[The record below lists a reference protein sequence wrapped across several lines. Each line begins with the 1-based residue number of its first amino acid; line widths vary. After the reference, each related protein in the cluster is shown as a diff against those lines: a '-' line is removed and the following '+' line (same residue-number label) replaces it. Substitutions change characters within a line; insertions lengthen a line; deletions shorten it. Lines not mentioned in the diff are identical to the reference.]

1 MMRAGLVA
9 TLVLVAAIAAAVVL
23 TIAPPLARADAPASL
38 AASQPGT
45 LGEIARRHVLR
56 VGMYPGLTPFVAVG
70 ADAEELARLTHA
82 TATLPHATDG
92 RAVAGFDVDL
102 ATAAAR
108 ALGAKLEIV
117 LVAKFDDLAP
127 GLIHGSYDVVMSAWT
142 RTLSRAEL
150 VAFSDPY
157 FASGLQVLAPPSTR
171 FTTLAALVAG
181 RARVAA
187 RAGTTAET
195 FARATLAGTTVR
207 ALPSDAAVI
216 GAVDRGEADAAVID
230 YVTARDAE
238 VRGHVGTSLQALEDR
253 RFTIEH
259 FAFAVRHGDGDWLGW
274 LNLMLRESKASGE
287 FHALAARYNAWF
299 RSER

>member
-1 MMRAGLVA
+1 MVAIVVVVAATSPTVASADVPVAVA
-9 TLVLVAAIAAAVVL
+9 T
-23 TIAPPLARADAPASL
+23 
-38 AASQPGT
+38 SQPGT
-45 LGEIARRHVLR
+45 LGEVARRHVLR

-70 ADAEELARLTHA
+70 VEADELARLTHA
-82 TATLPHATDG
+82 TTPPVHATDG

-102 ATAAAR
+102 AAAAAR
-108 ALGAKLEIV
+108 ALGARLEIV
-117 LVAKFDDLAP
+117 LVAKFDDLAN
-127 GLIHGSYDVVMSAWT
+127 GLVHGSYDVVMSALT
-142 RTLSRAEL
+142 RTLSRAQL

-157 FASGLQVLAPPSTR
+157 FASGLQLLAPPSTR
-171 FTTLAALVAG
+171 FTTLAALVSA

-187 RAGTTAET
+187 RAGTTAES
-195 FARATLAGTTVR
+195 FARTTLAGTSVR
-207 ALPSDAAVI
+207 ALASDASVI
-216 GAVDRGEADAAVID
+216 GAVERGDVDAAVID

-238 VRGHVGTSLQALEDR
+238 VRGHVGVTLQPLEDR
-253 RFTIEH
+253 RFTVEH